1 MPRVLFCL
9 EMCPVLVCL
18 TDVESESE
26 NVNSQ
31 SMCLSVR
38 SEQLVQLGTQFF
50 FAVADNTQLAGE
62 RKIAKLDRIAVIN
75 EREKQTGRPLHGV
88 WRAWRKRLE
97 GTHRGGKPTRSE

>member
-18 TDVESESE
+18 TDVQSESE

-38 SEQLVQLGTQFF
+38 GEQLVQLDTQSF
-50 FAVADNTQLAGE
+50 FAVAEHMKLAGE
-62 RKIAKLDRIAVIN
+62 
-75 EREKQTGRPLHGV
+75 
-88 WRAWRKRLE
+88 
-97 GTHRGGKPTRSE
+97 